1 MKLQG
6 RNVAVVGLGQSG
18 RAAAALCLERG
29 ATVHGYDEHAGDD
42 PGLVELKERGLSVSV
57 GPLPSDLS
65 VHDVVVVS
73 PGVPRKPQFDAAE
86 AAGREVIGEM
96 ELASRFVER
105 PIVLI
110 GGTNGKSTVTAWVG
124 EMMRAGGREPFV
136 GGNFGTPLSVYVSAL
151 VRPTPARAGAEVL
164 VLEISSFQAE
174 RVPTLQARCHTLLNI
189 SEDHLDR
196 YDGFRDY
203 ADAKGNPFVNMTE
216 DDYAVIPAGDARV
229 ARQAGRGQAEVVT
242 FGIEKGDISVD
253 GEEIVDHRSGHRYPV
268 SSLKLPGLHNLSN
281 ACAAVAT
288 ASVMGVRQEA
298 IARALADF
306 TGLPHRSVVVATVD
320 GVRFYDD
327 SKATNVGAAV
337 AALRGLEEPRAVL
350 IAGGRD
356 KHGSYAPLVEAL
368 KLKGRAMVVLGEAA
382 DRLAEA
388 ADGALPIVRA
398 DSMRDAVARAAS
410 LARHGDAVLLSPA
423 CSSFDMFQSYKA
435 RGDAFVAA
443 VRELTGDRSP
453 KKEHRGPDTGRSM

>member
-1 MKLQG
+1 MNLQG

-29 ATVHGYDEHAGDD
+29 AKVWGYDEQATED
-42 PGLVELKERGLSVSV
+42 PGLVGLKARGLSLSLGV
-57 GPLPSDLS
+57 LPDDLS
-65 VHDVVVVS
+65 GHEVVVVS
-73 PGVPRKPQFDAAE
+73 PGVPRKPQFDAAD

-105 PIVLI
+105 PIVLV

-151 VRPTPARAGAEVL
+151 AKPTPARAGAEVL

-174 RVPTLQARCHTLLNI
+174 RVPTLRARCHTLLNI

-196 YDGFRDY
+196 YASFRDY

-216 DDYAVIPAGDARV
+216 EDFAVIPSGDARV
-229 ARQAGRGQAEVVT
+229 ARQAGRGQAQVVT
-242 FGIEKGDISVD
+242 FGLDKGDVCIED
-253 GEEIVDHRSGHRYPV
+253 DELVDHRTGHRYPV
-268 SSLKLPGLHNLSN
+268 SSLKLPGLHNLNN

-288 ASVMGVRQEA
+288 ASVMGLRSEA
-298 IARALADF
+298 IAHALADF
-306 TGLPHRSVVVATVD
+306 IGLPHRSSVVATMG

-337 AALRGLEEPRAVL
+337 AALRGLPEERAVL

-368 KLKGRAMVVLGEAA
+368 RLKGRAMVVIGEAA
-382 DRLAEA
+382 ERLAEA
-388 ADGALPIVRA
+388 AEGALPIVRA
-398 DSMRDAVARAAS
+398 ASMVDAVARAAS
-410 LARHGDAVLLSPA
+410 LARVGDAVLLSPA

-443 VRELTGDRSP
+443 VRELAGDRTMPSG
-453 KKEHRGPDTGRSM
+453 HGGPDTGRSM